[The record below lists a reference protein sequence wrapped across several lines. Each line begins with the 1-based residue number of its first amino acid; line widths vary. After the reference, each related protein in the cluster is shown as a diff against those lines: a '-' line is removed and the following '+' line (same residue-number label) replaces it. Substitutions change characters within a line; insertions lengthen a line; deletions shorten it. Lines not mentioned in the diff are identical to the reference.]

1 MQQGVLKF
9 SLTVTRENK
18 PVWDDPHLL
27 GSPIGF
33 GMRDLPLFESMHGQS
48 VPGTERGIT
57 GLSENFGRQDGI
69 EEPSLINCPCDT
81 DVKDGQLPSST
92 GWNVSFV
99 VKLMER
105 PKIDWLFEGTKQV
118 NTYS

>member
-1 MQQGVLKF
+1 MG
-9 SLTVTRENK
+9 TR
-18 PVWDDPHLL
+18 
-27 GSPIGF
+27 F
-33 GMRDLPLFESMHGQS
+33 GFESMHGKA
-48 VPGTERGIT
+48 VLRAWAKILVAKT
-57 GLSENFGRQDGI
+57 GLKNPHWSIALF
-69 EEPSLINCPCDT
+69 CDT

-105 PKIDWLFEGTKQV
+105 PKIDWLFEDNKQV